1 MRIEGFNTSWGGK
14 SEGEMTQKT
23 SVRESNKPTE
33 EEIDELEYRLKYG
46 QRKTDK
52 PLI

>member
-1 MRIEGFNTSWGGK
+1 VK
-14 SEGEMTQKT
+14 GEMTQKT
-23 SVRESNKPTE
+23 EVGERNKPTL

-46 QRKTDK
+46 SRREDK

>member
-1 MRIEGFNTSWGGK
+1 
-14 SEGEMTQKT
+14 MTQKT
-23 SVRESNKPTE
+23 EVGERNKPTL

-46 QRKTDK
+46 SRKEDK